1 MSSLLL
7 SVIES
12 GATQRSAKAAYLT
25 QNQEFESLN
34 VKIIGAKVI
43 FSVNIGSQLIYIK
56 SGEDKIHSLFNR
68 RDYVA

>member
-34 VKIIGAKVI
+34 VKIIGAKVV
-43 FSVNIGSQLIYIK
+43 FSVNIGSQLIYIE
-56 SGEDKIHSLFNR
+56 SGPLELHSLFYQKR
-68 RDYVA
+68 LYS